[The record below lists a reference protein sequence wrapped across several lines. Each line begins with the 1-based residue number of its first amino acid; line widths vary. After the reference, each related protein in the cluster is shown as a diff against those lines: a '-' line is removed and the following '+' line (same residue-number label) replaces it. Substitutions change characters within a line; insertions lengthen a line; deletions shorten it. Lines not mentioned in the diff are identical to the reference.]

1 MTPAR
6 PLPPRPR
13 LAHTIGPTA
22 RPCPLPHH
30 GRDVV
35 LLAGLSAAAAEIR
48 DHRETIGGFDDVDA
62 ETGEASHV
70 SGLVDLVVQL
80 DVARH
85 RAVVE
90 GHREQETLADEWR
103 HARAVEWERAEAAEE
118 ALAVVLAGEAQAL
131 WAVRVLAARLD
142 AALATLPAL
151 EEAAANGGRRALA
164 AALEPLAAALRG
176 QAKRG

>member
-6 PLPPRPR
+6 PLPPSPG
-13 LAHTIGPTA
+13 LALAPEPTA

-35 LLAGLSAAAAEIR
+35 LLAGLSAAAEEIVSL
-48 DHRETIGGFDDVDA
+48 RETIGGFDDVDA
-62 ETGEASHV
+62 ETGEAFHV
-70 SGLVDLVVQL
+70 SGLVDLVVQF
-80 DVARH
+80 DVARA

-90 GHREQETLADEWR
+90 GHREQETLAAEWR
-103 HARAVEWERAEAAEE
+103 RARAVEWERAEAAEE
-118 ALAVVLAGEAQAL
+118 ALAVVLAGEAEAL

-142 AALATLPAL
+142 AAMAALPAI

-176 QAKRG
+176 RSG